1 MKKKNGFT
9 LLELMIVIV
18 ILGVLATLITGTFIT
33 SLKKG
38 RDAKR
43 KADLE
48 QVQRALEFYYEDNLT
63 YPLTLDLTS
72 GGKLCHP
79 DPDGCA
85 TKTYIQR
92 LPKETKGNCKY
103 VYIHETA
110 DGEGYGIYSIL
121 ENTQD
126 EGSGVKQGGY
136 AEANCFDGGV
146 VEDNSCICKFK
157 IGSANYP

>member
-1 MKKKNGFT
+1 MRKSGFT

-48 QVQRALEFYYEDNLT
+48 QIQRALEFYYEDNLA
-63 YPLTLDLTS
+63 YPLTLDLTTD
-72 GGKLCHP
+72 GKLCSP

-92 LPKETKGNCKY
+92 LPKETMSKCKY
-103 VYIHETA
+103 AYVHQTTN
-110 DGEGYGIYSIL
+110 GEGYGIYSIL
-121 ENTQD
+121 ENSQD
-126 EGSGVKQGGY
+126 QGSGVRQSGY
-136 AEANCFDGGV
+136 TEANCLDSIIV
-146 VEDNSCICKFK
+146 DTSCICKFK